1 MAYVVLLGMPTVH
14 KRFPRA
20 VLFARAASMQ
30 GDLEKWMGETAIE
43 LDELGGR
50 DINSDRTKTLKVRH
64 ESLRNAWLSIK
75 DARQRLYECP

>member
-1 MAYVVLLGMPTVH
+1 MPTQTR

-20 VLFARAASMQ
+20 VLFARAASLQ

-43 LDELGGR
+43 LDGLDVFGDDSR
-50 DINSDRTKTLKVRH
+50 IKTLKVRH

-75 DARQRLYECP
+75 DTRQRLYECP